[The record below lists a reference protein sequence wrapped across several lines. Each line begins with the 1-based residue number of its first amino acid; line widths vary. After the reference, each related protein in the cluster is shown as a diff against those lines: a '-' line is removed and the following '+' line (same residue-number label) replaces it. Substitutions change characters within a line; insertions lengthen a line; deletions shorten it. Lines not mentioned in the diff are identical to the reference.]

1 MRRLSYMAVGQPPG
15 CLVQPFGPRVSLRSD
30 GTDGLS
36 VEGPSVSQLTEFR
49 QSDPSTAVAEGKDG
63 EACLSE
69 LQSDSV
75 TSKEDVSGK
84 ASMPDRYSSGHLT
97 RLFPGASKSS

>member
-1 MRRLSYMAVGQPPG
+1 M
-15 CLVQPFGPRVSLRSD
+15 
-30 GTDGLS
+30 
-36 VEGPSVSQLTEFR
+36 SQFTEFR

-84 ASMPDRYSSGHLT
+84 ASMPDRYSSGT
-97 RLFPGASKSS
+97 

>member
-1 MRRLSYMAVGQPPG
+1 M
-15 CLVQPFGPRVSLRSD
+15 
-30 GTDGLS
+30 
-36 VEGPSVSQLTEFR
+36 SQLTEFR
-49 QSDPSTAVAEGKDG
+49 QSDPSTAVADGKDG

-97 RLFPGASKSS
+97 RLFPAAVEATCLHDKCWTV